1 MCGDMRQCEVACT
14 FSCMN
19 EMQKGSLHVGL
30 QDCSILYCIVD
41 GYLRLLG
48 IAGHFLIRMVFRHGR
63 TVHSRSV
70 NVTVTVNVTCIHLGG
85 PGIIGRADSIGIGF

>member
-1 MCGDMRQCEVACT
+1 MMTLSPVIKSPTAEVMRDLKKKV
-14 FSCMN
+14 
-19 EMQKGSLHVGL
+19 
-30 QDCSILYCIVD
+30 
-41 GYLRLLG
+41 
-48 IAGHFLIRMVFRHGR
+48 AGHFLIRMVFRHGR